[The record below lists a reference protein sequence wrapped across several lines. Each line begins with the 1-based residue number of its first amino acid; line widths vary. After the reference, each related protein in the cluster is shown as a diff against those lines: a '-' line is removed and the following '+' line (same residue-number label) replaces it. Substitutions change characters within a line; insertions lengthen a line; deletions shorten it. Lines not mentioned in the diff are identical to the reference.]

1 MTQERLEEGKELY
14 LKNIKRYIAAEGS
27 LFPHFVVIGEKK
39 VKSDDGEPDLALIHI
54 PIPDEYMKNE
64 DTKDEFVTTVVPEIA
79 KEVTK
84 KFKCEAV
91 GFAAEAWIRIA
102 NSDKELPDWK
112 KLPIKKEVVFINIES
127 KNSNLFRV
135 YNINRLGQQV
145 NENGE
150 LTDHVQLEEDTELS
164 NMNGTSV
171 VGRMTGLYKKF
182 TEE

>member
-1 MTQERLEEGKELY
+1 MTLEKLEEGKELY

-27 LFPHFVVIGEKK
+27 LFPHFIVLGERKI
-39 VKSDDGEPDLALIHI
+39 SEEGEPDLALIHV
-54 PIPDEYMKNE
+54 PIPDEYMKDE
-64 DTKDEFVTTVVPEIA
+64 YTKDDFVTNVVPEIA
-79 KEVTK
+79 KEITK

-127 KNSNLFRV
+127 KDNTLFKV

-145 NENGE
+145 NENGD
-150 LTDHVQLEEDTELS
+150 LTDHVELEEDTELS
-164 NMNGTSV
+164 SMDGTTV
-171 VGRMTGLYKKF
+171 TGRMSGLYKKF
-182 TEE
+182 TEL